1 MRSIEGWLNDY
12 GEHHQNATNK
22 TLHWIGI
29 PIIVL
34 SLMGLLYLIPLPCVL
49 RCNGVTVALVVI
61 TLTVLYYL
69 ALSLRLAIGMA
80 IVFGVMYMLV
90 LSLAA
95 SLAERMLSAMI
106 LLFVIGWT
114 IQFVGHKIEGQKP
127 SFFEDLQF
135 LLIGPVWLLSDV
147 YRRLGISY

>member
-1 MRSIEGWLNDY
+1 MRSIEQWLAAY
-12 GEHHQNATNK
+12 GEHHRDHTNK

-29 PIIVL
+29 PIIVF
-34 SLMGLLYLIPLPCVL
+34 SLIGMLYLIPLPCAL
-49 RCNGVTVALVVI
+49 SCRGITVALIVAVI
-61 TLTVLYYL
+61 ALLYYF
-69 ALSLRLAIGMA
+69 ALSRPLAIGMLIVLGAMYAAVSA
-80 IVFGVMYMLV
+80 IVELLGERALIVMV
-90 LSLAA
+90 AV
-95 SLAERMLSAMI
+95 
-106 LLFVIGWT
+106 FVVGWI